1 MVRAI
6 ATPAARHAAV
16 FHQIGL
22 KPVIEHSFA
31 TCVSAFRR
39 SGPRAGPIAEY
50 IA

>member
-1 MVRAI
+1 MVRAT

-16 FHQIGL
+16 FHQIDL

-31 TCVSAFRR
+31 TCFSRHSAVRAHN
-39 SGPRAGPIAEY
+39 GPNEEY